1 MLYNIAMPSQLGSGA
16 GRSDFAS
23 TQWSMV
29 LAAKGDCASVAMGD
43 LCAAYWRPLY
53 AYVRRS
59 GRSVEDAQDLTQ
71 SFFSRVLEKDYLQHV
86 DPSLGKFRAF
96 LLASLKNFMT
106 NEWRRENAAK
116 RGGSARMVSMEDMTR
131 AEDHYSAGLGIAQSP
146 DRVYERNW
154 ALALL
159 ERTTARLASEFAAA
173 GKQRVFDALKPYLTG
188 DGEARYSQVAAELGI
203 SEVTVRVS
211 VHRMRGRFRDLLQQE
226 VADTLADGGDSQAVE
241 EELRY
246 LLTAL

>member
-1 MLYNIAMPSQLGSGA
+1 MKCASARVSQLGSGV
-16 GRSDFAS
+16 GRTDFVS

-29 LAAKGDCASVAMGD
+29 LAAKGDGASVAMAD

-71 SFFSRVLEKDYLQHV
+71 SFFSRVLEKNYLQHV

-96 LLASLKNFMT
+96 LLASLKNFLT
-106 NEWRRENAAK
+106 NEWRREHASK
-116 RGGSARMVSMEDMTR
+116 RGGAAHFVSIEDMTR
-131 AEDHYSAGLGIAQSP
+131 AEDHYAAELATPQTP

-159 ERTTARLASEFAAA
+159 ERTTARLAGEFAAA
-173 GKQRVFDALKPYLTG
+173 GKKRVFDALTPYLTG
-188 DGEARYSQVAAELGI
+188 DGGAPYAQAAAELGM

-211 VHRMRGRFRDLLQQE
+211 VHRMRGRFRDLLQLE
-226 VADTLADGGDSQAVE
+226 VAQTLADGGDARAIE